1 MVCMC
6 EFVNTVFTWS
16 SNIFIVVWCTFQIA
30 LMLLVPHGQRKW
42 HVGEVPQCM
51 GKVFEVGVLGL
62 IPHRPMSY
70 QIYYVLHNV
79 GGVKCQPFLKHSNH
93 WKRH

>member
-16 SNIFIVVWCTFQIA
+16 SNIYIVVWCTFQIA

-70 QIYYVLHNV
+70 QRTISECGYRI
-79 GGVKCQPFLKHSNH
+79 GMWKCVV
-93 WKRH
+93 